1 MPVQDEPSW
10 MCSAKMGCAQACLLY
25 TSILRL
31 LEEGDLY
38 GYQMIERLRER
49 SDDTFSLKA
58 GTLYPLLHTL
68 EVQGLVRSYERAA
81 DGARVRKY
89 YRLTDLGHTRLA
101 EKTEEW
107 RRFSGAV
114 ERVLKG
120 GESHAFA

>member
-1 MPVQDEPSW
+1 MTIDKS
-10 MCSAKMGCAQACLLY
+10 LLAGS
-25 TSILRL
+25 TGLLILRL
-31 LEEGDLY
+31 LEEDDLY

-68 EVQGLVRSYERAA
+68 ENQGLVQSYERAE
-81 DGARVRKY
+81 GARVRKY
-89 YRLTDLGHTRLA
+89 SHLTDEGRVRLA

-107 RRFSGAV
+107 RQFSGAV
-114 ERVLKG
+114 ERVLRG